1 MKRTEKDIYMLIDQ
15 ATERLRHGE
24 LYTGMS
30 YEEGVK
36 DALEWVLGGED
47 RPLE

>member
-1 MKRTEKDIYMLIDQ
+1 MKRTEKEIYELIDQ
-15 ATERLRHGE
+15 ANERIENGD

-30 YEEGVK
+30 YEDGVK
-36 DALEWVLGGED
+36 DALEWILGGED

>member
-1 MKRTEKDIYMLIDQ
+1 MKRTEKEMYELIDQ
-15 ATERLRHGE
+15 ANDRLEIGE